1 MYKRHNKKTK
11 ETLINI
17 GSGFEK
23 SILQYSKII
32 LKELNLNLK
41 IKKDLSKPDGT
52 PRKILDISI
61 AQKYGWKSKIS
72 FRAGFNKTYLEYK
85 KKL

>member
-1 MYKRHNKKTK
+1 M
-11 ETLINI
+11 
-17 GSGFEK
+17 
-23 SILQYSKII
+23 
-32 LKELNLNLK
+32 
-41 IKKDLSKPDGT
+41 KKDLPKHDGT

-72 FRAGFNKTYLEYK
+72 FREGFNKTYLEYK